1 MNSKKKDFK
10 MNRSEKVK
18 LIAGF
23 LSDGNTRVT
32 KERKKNLLV
41 ALQSGKINFQKVY
54 EFKGMD
60 FYKTDELFVCE
71 QDLQSYSYEEI
82 EKIKDN
88 ISTIPGN
95 IRMIEVISTNNRQQF
110 VSKIHLLTV
119 NKTEI
124 LLSWT

>member
-1 MNSKKKDFK
+1 

-32 KERKKNLLV
+32 KERKKNLLL

-71 QDLQSYSYEEI
+71 QDLQRYSYEEI
-82 EKIKDN
+82 EKIKDD
-88 ISTIPGN
+88 ISTIPGA
-95 IRMIEVISTNNRQQF
+95 IRMIEVIGMNNGQQF
-110 VSKIHLLTV
+110 ISKVHLLTV
-119 NKTEI
+119 DKNEI
-124 LLSWT
+124 FIIMDIEKNGRT